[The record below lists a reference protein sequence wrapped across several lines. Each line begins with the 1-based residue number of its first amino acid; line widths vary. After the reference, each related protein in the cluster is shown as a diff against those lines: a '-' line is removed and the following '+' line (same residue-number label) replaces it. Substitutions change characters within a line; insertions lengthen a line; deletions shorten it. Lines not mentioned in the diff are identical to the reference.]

1 MRPEEIKKHIKAV
14 KKLEAIY
21 KRTLRFI
28 KKNLGKISEYDV
40 SSFILQEFKKENL
53 KIGKKHPLPIVAVR
67 ENTSFVHYF
76 PKKKSKIIKKNSLIL
91 IDLWA
96 KLKERNSP
104 FADLTWMAY
113 SGKKLPKRIENAF
126 RAVVKARGAALS
138 FIKNQL
144 KKKKYPE
151 AKEVDEKAR
160 DCLKKFNLEKF
171 FLHNTGHSLG
181 FNDCHGRYFNFSQ
194 KSKEKLKPLIP
205 FTIEPGVYF
214 KNEFGVRSEIN
225 CLVKGYK
232 LIKTSK
238 LQRKIIKL

>member
-1 MRPEEIKKHIKAV
+1 MDSSQIKRHIKAV
-14 KKLEAIY
+14 KKLETIY

-28 KKNLGKISEYDV
+28 KKNLGKVSEYDV
-40 SSFILQEFKKENL
+40 SRFILQEFEKESL
-53 KIGKKHPLPIVAVR
+53 KIGKKHPLPIVAVE

-76 PKKKSKIIKKNSLIL
+76 PKKNSRIIEKNNLIL

-96 KLKERNSP
+96 RLKERNSP

-113 SGKKLPKRIENAF
+113 SGKKIPKRIENAF
-126 RAVVKARGAALS
+126 RAIVKARETALS

-144 KKKKYPE
+144 KKKRYPE
-151 AKEVDEKAR
+151 AKEVDR
-160 DCLKKFNLEKF
+160 RVRNCLKKFNLEKF

-194 KSKEKLKPLIP
+194 KSKEKLKPSIP

-225 CLVKGYK
+225 CLVKEYK
-232 LIKTSK
+232 LIMTSK